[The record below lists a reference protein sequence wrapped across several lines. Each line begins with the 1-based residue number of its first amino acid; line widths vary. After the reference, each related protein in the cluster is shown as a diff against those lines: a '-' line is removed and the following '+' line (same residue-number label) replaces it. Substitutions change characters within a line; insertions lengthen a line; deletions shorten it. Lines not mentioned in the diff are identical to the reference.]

1 MEKDIPRIVIIGGGF
16 GGLAAAKGLRRAK
29 ARVVLIDRVNHHVF
43 QPLLYQV
50 ATAVLAPS
58 QIGAPIRGLL
68 GGQNNAAVLQA
79 TVGGLDVGGRRV
91 LAENMDGA
99 AIEVDYD
106 YLVIATGVRHSYFAH
121 PEFERFAPGLKSL
134 TDAIAIRNRILSAL
148 ERAEI
153 TESGER
159 RRALLTFVLV
169 GAGPTGVE
177 MASAIALLVRSA
189 LRLDYRHAN
198 LSEARVLLVDMK
210 TSVLG
215 TFAPELSATAER
227 RLRRLG
233 VEVRLGCAVDT
244 IDAEGVV
251 LAGERIASETVIWT
265 AGVVASPAG
274 AWLRGPTD
282 HAGRVRVDR
291 NLAVPAHPE
300 IFVIGDTALFE
311 QDGAPLPG
319 VAQVAIQQGRYV
331 GMLLCKRLTGRA
343 EPKAFRYADRGS
355 MAVIG
360 KGFAILQ
367 RGSIRVSGLV
377 AWFAWALVHLRF
389 LAQSYLRVSVFLQW
403 VWSYVTD
410 GRGARIILPS
420 TVSAPAPAPAV
431 TVGDHHQR
439 TGVEQ
444 PNGHAPVHSTEGIQ
458 QTDARDGT
466 HT

>member
-1 MEKDIPRIVIIGGGF
+1 MEKSIPRIVIVGGGF
-16 GGLAAAKGLRRAK
+16 GGLAAVKALRRGTAK
-29 ARVVLIDRVNHHVF
+29 VVLIDRVNHHVF

-68 GGQNNAAVLQA
+68 GGQKNAVVLQA
-79 TVGGLDVGGRRV
+79 TVVGLDVAGRRV
-91 LAENMDGA
+91 LAENVEGA
-99 AIEVDYD
+99 AISVDYD

-134 TDAIAIRNRILSAL
+134 SDAVAIRNRIFSAL
-148 ERAEI
+148 ERAEAA
-153 TESGER
+153 ESGER

-215 TFAPELSATAER
+215 TFAPELSASAER
-227 RLRRLG
+227 RLRELG
-233 VEVRLGCAVDT
+233 VEVRLGCAVDA
-244 IDAEGVV
+244 IDADGVV
-251 LAGERIASETVIWT
+251 LAGERIASVTVIWT

-274 AWLRGPTD
+274 AWLRVPTD
-282 HAGRVRVDR
+282 NAGRVRIEG

-300 IFVIGDTALFE
+300 IFVIGDTARCE
-311 QDGAPLPG
+311 QDGVPLPG
-319 VAQVAIQQGRYV
+319 VAQVAIQQGCYV
-331 GMLLCKRLTGRA
+331 GMLLGKRLTGQA

-360 KGFAILQ
+360 KGFAIMQ

-377 AWFAWALVHLRF
+377 AWFAWAVVHIRF

-403 VWSYVTD
+403 FWSYVTD
-410 GRGARIILPS
+410 GRGARLILAS
-420 TVSAPAPAPAV
+420 SACTPVVRAV
-431 TVGDHHQR
+431 DHHKR
-439 TGVEQ
+439 ADIERS
-444 PNGHAPVHSTEGIQ
+444 NSHAPVHSTDGIQ
-458 QTDARDGT
+458 QTDAREGT